1 MTDSGASLFQL
12 TGITW
17 LREAQ
22 QLFPSANMIEA
33 VYRKYGAELTPQD
46 VTGCSED
53 SATNANSQV

>member
-1 MTDSGASLFQL
+1 MTDSGGFFFQL

-22 QLFPSANMIEA
+22 QLFPSAAMVEA

-53 SATNANSQV
+53 FATNADSQV